1 MNSINYQLCR
11 YHGVAG
17 AHYETGQQRIFIHG
31 RTETI
36 RSCSVESLAFAKAMC
51 DNTISDVDKLKALKA
66 AVLGHKNYATMAMKG
81 EGVDRHLLGLKM
93 IAKENG
99 LPIPELYADDGF
111 VKSTHYRISTSQVSL
126 GNCCCVK

>member
-1 MNSINYQLCR
+1 M
-11 YHGVAG
+11 AG

-36 RSCSVESLAFAKAMC
+36 RSCSVESIAFAKAMC
-51 DNTISDVDKLKALKA
+51 DNNVSDLDKIKALKA
-66 AVLGHKNYATMAMKG
+66 AVTGHKNYATMAMKG

-99 LPIPELYADDGF
+99 LPVPDLYADDGF

-126 GNCCCVK
+126 GSDERLTDEIVLRIIHR